1 MFLFTP
7 QRPEEEEFPNGAEV
21 ATACTFIVYFV
32 NLFTLDFTNLY
43 CWLVIIVLKSL
54 TFLWGYIFL
63 PTISSTDLFSESSHT
78 MIQLSMLHVQQ
89 GALCLSRALQRSI
102 VNLCA
107 ADVFEH
113 TLSVLHKCVSVAVR
127 SQADSRTVPRAVL
140 TSASA
145 LFSIKCH
152 LWTERSVW
160 LPLICV
166 CSSGRV
172 YRKTQMMRCEEASE
186 VPLSGRIDLG
196 LTVSFIVV
204 TKQNDLWPWAW
215 VDAHWDIIVM
225 VI

>member
-113 TLSVLHKCVSVAVR
+113 TLSVLHKRSRVVAGWFAYSSSCCFNFRLRPVLYKMSPLNR
-127 SQADSRTVPRAVL
+127 EECL
-140 TSASA
+140 TSS
-145 LFSIKCH
+145 
-152 LWTERSVW
+152 
-160 LPLICV
+160 
-166 CSSGRV
+166 
-172 YRKTQMMRCEEASE
+172 Y
-186 VPLSGRIDLG
+186 LG
-196 LTVSFIVV
+196 LLVRPRLQ
-204 TKQNDLWPWAW
+204 K
-215 VDAHWDIIVM
+215 DADDAMWGSVRGSIIRAYWSGFNCFVHSGY
-225 VI
+225 